1 MGFVGEFLSLLG
13 YFRANPIMALLAGTS
28 IVLGAVYMLNLYR
41 KTFYGTITIEAN
53 KTLVDLNGREL
64 VALIPLVLVV
74 IWLGVYPKPVLAPI
88 DLASKN
94 LANMMM
100 IKSVPNEDS
109 TRAKLESLN
118 SSMFGGRQ

>member
-94 LANMMM
+94 LVNMMHE
-100 IKSVPNEDS
+100 KAVPNADM
-109 TRAKLESLN
+109 TREQLFERSQIE
-118 SSMFGGRQ
+118 RR